1 MKEINN
7 KLEIEYIKNKYKLL
21 YQIFLR
27 LPWITAILIIIFT
40 FSGYMIFLFWWQWD
54 YPYFVFIIAIF
65 ILLYYQWWL
74 IRSLEY
80 ILFVFMSAFNLNK
93 SEKRNNYKILFDK
106 NYIPTKEEQVE
117 KDKIKNDISAQNIVH
132 RFIIP
137 TYKESYEI
145 LDTTMCALKDAIY
158 NHKQFAI
165 TIAWEERDEDN
176 FKKIAKKLMLKYKDD
191 FGYINFS
198 IHPKNIPWEFPW
210 KWWNITFAAKN
221 EYKLILEKFGVNWDE
236 VLVTTLDADT
246 NIHKDYAN
254 VLTLKYLSEDNRVNK
269 SYQPM
274 ILFFNNF
281 WEAPF
286 FSKIVSLLNS
296 FWILFNSTKTLW
308 MRNFST
314 HSQPLEALIKVNF
327 WSTQTIVEDWHQ
339 YRRSF
344 FWLNWDYSCVPI
356 YTTVYQDSNL
366 SKNLFSTAKSQYNQI
381 RRWAHWAEDVPYLF
395 CQYLE
400 NKDKILFWRFF
411 YEFARLFEW
420 TVMWATL
427 HFILMLWLT
436 FSIIKDVQ
444 LSSFISLWSA
454 ISIFINISILVLILS
469 VSLQIYFCPWWKL
482 KWFKNKF
489 KYWFWFLFPYLI
501 IVWPT
506 LFIFTWLPAIH
517 TQIALILW
525 KPFKNFNVTEK
536 VRK

>member
-1 MKEINN
+1 MKKTTNN
-7 KLEIEYIKNKYKLL
+7 LEIDYIKNKYKRTYKIL
-21 YQIFLR
+21 LR
-27 LPWITAILIIIFT
+27 LPWIISILIISLT
-40 FSGYMIFLFWWQWD
+40 FIGYMIFFLWWQWD
-54 YPYFVFIIAIF
+54 YHYFVFLIAIF

-93 SEKRNNYKILFDK
+93 SEKRNNYWILFDK
-106 NYIPTKEEQVE
+106 NYIPTKEEQIE
-117 KDKIKNDISAQNIVH
+117 KEKIKKDIDPEKIIH
-132 RFIIP
+132 WFIIP
-137 TYKESYEI
+137 TYKESIDI
-145 LDTTMCALKDAIY
+145 LDTTILALKQSLY
-158 NHKQFAI
+158 NHQKFAI
-165 TIAWEERDEDN
+165 TIAWEERDEKN
-176 FKKIAKKLMLKYKDD
+176 FSEIAKKLILKYKND
-191 FGYINFS
+191 FGYINFT
-198 IHPKNIPWEFPW
+198 IHPQNIAWEFPW
-210 KWWNITFAAKN
+210 KWWNITYAAKV
-221 EYKLILEKFGVNWDE
+221 EYENIINHFKTQADKI
-236 VLVTTLDADT
+236 LVTTLDADT

-254 VLTLKYLSEDNRVNK
+254 VLTIKFLSEDNRKNK
-269 SYQPM
+269 SYQPI

-281 WEAPF
+281 WDAPF

-296 FWILFNSTKTLW
+296 FWILFNSTKTFW

-344 FWLNWDYSCVPI
+344 FWLKWEYSCVPI

-366 SKNLFSTAKSQYNQI
+366 SKNLLYTAKSQYNQI

-395 CQYLE
+395 CQWLD
-400 NKDKILFWRFF
+400 NKKQISFWRFF
-411 YEFARLFEW
+411 YEFTRLFEW
-420 TVMWATL
+420 TIMWATL

-454 ISIFINISILVLILS
+454 ISIFINISIVVLILS
-469 VSLQIYFCPWWKL
+469 VSLQIYFCPWNKL
-482 KWFKNKF
+482 IWFKNKF
-489 KYWFWFLFPYLI
+489 KYWFWFLFPYLL

-517 TQIALILW
+517 TQIALILG
-525 KPFKNFNVTEK
+525 KPFKKFNVTEK